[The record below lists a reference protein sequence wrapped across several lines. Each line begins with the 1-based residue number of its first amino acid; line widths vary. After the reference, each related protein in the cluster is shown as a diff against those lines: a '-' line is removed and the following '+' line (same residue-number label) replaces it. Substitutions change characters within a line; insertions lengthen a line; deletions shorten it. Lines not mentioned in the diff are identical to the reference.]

1 MVIGKLIIHVKN
13 QHWGQYTITAVRNG
27 LVILDGKRGVGVIS
41 EKELNSNWQIK
52 E

>member
-1 MVIGKLIIHVKN
+1 MVIGKQVTHVKN
-13 QHWGQYTITAVRNG
+13 QHWGQYKIIAVRNG

-52 E
+52 D